1 MTSTKKLTP
10 LGGPHS
16 VISACL
22 HARNFWLLLNVDQ
35 WFGYCFSAFQSA
47 LQLSYECILSKL
59 TNYRLRKK
67 SNGHFSLLVPG
78 HKNATL
84 TQCSLDSSWD
94 GLTSFSLQP
103 SFTRDPP
110 VHSLFP
116 YILFLS
122 SLCPAFCILTF
133 VKSCLQEAFCHSLMS
148 VIPCCMFLFASI
160 TPYFLVFFSVVQ
172 TSCIKFL
179 WRIHLIRHPLNFG
192 LLHGHTFSFSSTHS
206 TYSC

>member
-1 MTSTKKLTP
+1 MTSTP

-35 WFGYCFSAFQSA
+35 WFGYCLSAFQSA
-47 LQLSYECILSKL
+47 LQLSYECVLSKL

-94 GLTSFSLQP
+94 GLTSFSLQQA
-103 SFTRDPP
+103 SRETRL
-110 VHSLFP
+110 S
-116 YILFLS
+116 ILYS
-122 SLCPAFCILTF
+122 HTF
-133 VKSCLQEAFCHSLMS
+133 YFSAVCVL
-148 VIPCCMFLFASI
+148 LFASSLLSS
-160 TPYFLVFFSVVQ
+160 PASRKLSV
-172 TSCIKFL
+172 
-179 WRIHLIRHPLNFG
+179 
-192 LLHGHTFSFSSTHS
+192 TH
-206 TYSC
+206 